1 MKSHIDNKKITKNT
15 IALYIRMGISMIIS
29 FFTTRIT
36 LQVLGVEDYGLNNLV
51 AGVVSMF
58 SFINASMGTAVQ
70 RFYSIEI
77 GKNNKERLSK
87 VFGTGL
93 YLHILVALITLL
105 LAELFAVL
113 FLNKLEIPENRMF
126 AAHVIFQISV
136 ISLILNIISV
146 PYTALLRAREEF
158 TVIAFVQI
166 IDSILKLGTLYLLL
180 YIEFDKLILLSIL
193 NFAITCFHLG
203 TLTYYS
209 RRYKE
214 AHSRVVKDKVLIKE
228 MLSFISMLLITV
240 LALLGRDQGI
250 VVLINLFFGL
260 TVNAAYAITMQVI
273 QIANTFVTNFKQAI
287 IPQLMASY
295 GAGDLTSMYKLI
307 NFGTKITFVLMLLIT
322 FPLIF
327 KGDYLLNIWLGE
339 VPQYTTKLLI
349 LASIFINI
357 DSFTYF
363 HYQAVHA
370 TGNVVRQQTIISTLY
385 ILNIGIIFILF
396 VLGLNFY
403 SALWVNII
411 ISIIKASIN
420 IYFCH
425 KQTSYDI
432 SIFLKT
438 VVLKCIGLV
447 VIISIIGYIIS
458 TNTET
463 NLPSFCIETLIL
475 LSSIMTL
482 SIFIIFNKNERYK
495 LLNLLKLKLKK

>member
-1 MKSHIDNKKITKNT
+1 M
-15 IALYIRMGISMIIS
+15 
-29 FFTTRIT
+29 
-36 LQVLGVEDYGLNNLV
+36 
-51 AGVVSMF
+51 
-58 SFINASMGTAVQ
+58 
-70 RFYSIEI
+70 
-77 GKNNKERLSK
+77 
-87 VFGTGL
+87 
-93 YLHILVALITLL
+93 
-105 LAELFAVL
+105 
-113 FLNKLEIPENRMF
+113 
-126 AAHVIFQISV
+126 
-136 ISLILNIISV
+136 
-146 PYTALLRAREEF
+146 
-158 TVIAFVQI
+158 
-166 IDSILKLGTLYLLL
+166 
-180 YIEFDKLILLSIL
+180 
-193 NFAITCFHLG
+193 
-203 TLTYYS
+203 
-209 RRYKE
+209 
-214 AHSRVVKDKVLIKE
+214 
-228 MLSFISMLLITV
+228 
-240 LALLGRDQGI
+240 
-250 VVLINLFFGL
+250 

-432 SIFLKT
+432 SIFFKT

-463 NLPSFCIETLIL
+463 NLSSFCIETLIL